1 MPEVQNVGAVD
12 YTQYQPSQ
20 YQQENYANDF
30 NTQPE
35 VYDEN
40 YAQMQTANKS
50 RMGAT
55 ILAAA
60 ITAGIGIGAYYL
72 GKSRA
77 GGGNIDG
84 VKKELEN
91 VKKELTEL
99 KDSEA
104 IKNYDKLKTATEEVE
119 KYVNEKSWYNFR
131 GVKNKIKKAFGFL
144 KEDAAKVTEEAKDK
158 VNKETEK
165 AVDEVKD
172 AATELKEHA
181 TDTNK

>member
-12 YTQYQPSQ
+12 YAQYQPSQ
-20 YQQENYANDF
+20 YPQEDYTNNYNV
-30 NTQPE
+30 QPE
-35 VYDEN
+35 VYDES
-40 YAQMQTANKS
+40 YSQMQAANKS

-55 ILAAA
+55 LLAAA
-60 ITAGIGIGAYYL
+60 ITAGIGVGAYYL
-72 GKSRA
+72 GKTRA

-84 VKKELEN
+84 VKKELEA

-144 KEDAAKVTEEAKDK
+144 KEDSKKVTEEANDK

-165 AVDEVKD
+165 AVDEAKD
-172 AATELKEHA
+172 AAAELKEHA